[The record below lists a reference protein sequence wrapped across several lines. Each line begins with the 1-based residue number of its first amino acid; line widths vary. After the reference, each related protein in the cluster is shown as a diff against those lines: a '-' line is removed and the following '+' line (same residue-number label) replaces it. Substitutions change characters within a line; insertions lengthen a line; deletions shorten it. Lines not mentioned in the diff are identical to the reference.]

1 MIFWAVEMDM
11 MVRRRTGAYYTCPT
25 AAEKITER
33 VLRRSGMKILEPSF
47 GSGVF
52 LRSIRDV
59 AERLHGGNV
68 RLVGAEISR
77 IEYQR
82 ALQCARVG
90 DEFHFGDFMTMPVQ
104 QVDAVIGNPPYIRL
118 RHLSPKASSVARSI
132 ASKLL
137 GSEIAESAS
146 LWMPFVL
153 RSLQFLGN
161 GGSLSLVVPF
171 EITHVK
177 YAKSLWG
184 VLCRSFSEVR
194 LIRVGERIFPEILQ
208 DVVVLQCSGFGGSCK
223 DIEFEIHDS
232 LSGYLSDTGADAHR
246 ISLDG
251 IQSGSSPFS
260 MALLHGH
267 PALKIADRVS
277 SFKTKEICKFSVGY
291 VAGDKEFFHP
301 TEAVRRRF
309 RLPRASLRPAVASSR
324 SIKCAGLLASGINSS
339 LLTSLFLPNGDLSP
353 GETRYVKHGELMGI
367 NEKYKCRVR
376 RPWYVVPGVKVPDFL
391 MGGFADIPI
400 MLVNDV
406 GLVSSN
412 SLLGGNLSAG
422 FNKGDFVASWYT
434 SLTLLD
440 CEMKVHSLGGG
451 VMILIPGEVD
461 NICVP
466 YVPNVDSA
474 ALEAIDSALR
484 SGDVDAAYRVGDEFV
499 LRRKLGL
506 RQRDVDEI
514 RDAVNLMRSWRMRKR
529 SHMA

>member
-1 MIFWAVEMDM
+1 
-11 MVRRRTGAYYTCPT
+11 
-25 AAEKITER
+25 
-33 VLRRSGMKILEPSF
+33 MKVLEPSF

-59 AERLHGGNV
+59 AGRLYGGNV
-68 RLVGAEISR
+68 QLIGAEISR
-77 IEYQR
+77 AEYQH
-82 ALQCARVG
+82 ALQSAHVG
-90 DEFHFGDFMTMPVQ
+90 DEFHLGDFMTMPVQ
-104 QVDAVIGNPPYIRL
+104 QVDAVIGNPPYVRL
-118 RHLSPKASSVARSI
+118 RHLSPKAASVARSI

-137 GSEIAESAS
+137 GSTIAESAS

-153 RSLQFLGN
+153 RSMQFLRN

-184 VLCRSFSEVR
+184 VLCGSFAEVR
-194 LIRVGERIFPEILQ
+194 LVRVGERIFPEILQ

-232 LSGYLSDTGADAHR
+232 LDGYLSDISADVHK
-246 ISLDG
+246 ISLDE
-251 IQSGSSPFS
+251 IQAGSSPFS
-260 MALLHGH
+260 IALLQGH
-267 PALKIADRVS
+267 PALTVADKVK
-277 SFKTKEICKFSVGY
+277 SFKTKDVCKFSVGY

-301 TEAVRRRF
+301 AEAVKHSF
-309 RLPRASLRPAVASSR
+309 HLPDSSLRPAVASSR
-324 SIKCAGLLASGINSS
+324 SIKRAGLLASGISS
-339 LLTSLFLPNGDLSP
+339 SFLTNLFLPNEDLSR
-353 GETRYVKHGELMGI
+353 GEARYVKYGEGLGI

-376 RPWYVVPGVKVPDFL
+376 RPWYVVPGVKIPDFL

-400 MLVNDV
+400 MLVNDA

-412 SLLGGNLSAG
+412 SLLGGNLRPG
-422 FNKGDFVASWYT
+422 FNKDDFVASWYT
-434 SLTLLD
+434 SLTLLE

-466 YVPNVDSA
+466 YVPNVDGE

-484 SGDVDAAYRVGDEFV
+484 DGDVDAAYRVGDEFV
-499 LRRKLGL
+499 LRRRLGL
-506 RQRDVDEI
+506 RKRDVDEI

-529 SHMA
+529 SLTA